1 MSQKCSQDAI
11 NKAVSQRLETA
22 LSSTSD
28 VQQQNMLDAALVSA
42 GLPQNRLN
50 AMIEMARDRLV
61 CDADCRKGREAENLK
76 KIWDKSKTNL
86 RDAPDKERIA
96 EKNYYVYTDG
106 EQGYRDMLFKRYT
119 KNADQLRSKSLE
131 KHDELVSELRALLA
145 DYVAE
150 TTYSKRMNELLR
162 IRMREN
168 KELKSAIDQKVGITL
183 TNDRKVDYEDQEF
196 DWLRSV
202 RRGLMLLYY
211 IILVLYL
218 ILGNFFKDALY
229 RNWKAWVAIVGY
241 IAFPFAIYYIV
252 LFIYFIVSKVHFLLT
267 NKAPK
272 NVYENL

>member
-11 NKAVSQRLETA
+11 NKAVTERLETA

-28 VQQQNMLDAALVSA
+28 VQQQNMLNAALVSA
-42 GLPQNRLN
+42 GLPQNKLN
-50 AMIEMARDRLV
+50 ALIQTARDRLV
-61 CDADCRKGREAENLK
+61 CDSECQKTRESESLK

-86 RDAPDKERIA
+86 RNAPSNEQIA
-96 EKNYYVYTDG
+96 EKNYYVFVDG

-119 KNADQLRSKSLE
+119 KNADQMRSKSIDS
-131 KHDELVSELRALLA
+131 HDELVAELKALLA

-150 TTYSKRMNELLR
+150 TTYSKRMNELLQ
-162 IRMREN
+162 IRLREN
-168 KELKSAIDQKVGITL
+168 KELKGAIDQEVGITL

-196 DWLRSV
+196 VWIRSV

-211 IILVLYL
+211 LILVLYL

-229 RNWKAWVAIVGY
+229 RNWKAWLAIIGY
-241 IAFPFAIYYIV
+241 IAFPFTIYYIV
-252 LFIYFIVSKVHFLLT
+252 IFIYSLVSKINFFLT
-267 NKAPK
+267 NKSPK